1 MLSFNI
7 ELGLHVEIITLPPI
21 TIDCGVVPLGKLF
34 GTDGVRGVVGF
45 DLTPEFALRLG
56 RAIGGFFGRGSRVLV
71 GRDVRAGG
79 DIVAGALVAGLL
91 SEGVKVYYAGLT
103 PTPAIQYVVKN
114 EFYDGGVMI
123 TASHNP
129 PEYNGVK
136 VIAGDG
142 IEVPREDEVKIEE
155 LYFKGHGS
163 SLEWRS
169 LAEPPEGV
177 TGVVEKYVKAIVD
190 QVDVDSIAK
199 RGFKVVVDC
208 ANSVAA
214 LTTPLLLRKLNV
226 RVVSINC
233 HLDPL
238 FPGREPEPRPDTLV
252 DAATLVVSSRAD
264 LGVGHDGDGDRAIL
278 IDDMG
283 KIHWGDRSGALL
295 AAYASTK
302 WKSFP
307 RRVYT
312 GVSSSVV
319 VEDYLKPYGVEVVW
333 TPVGSV
339 TIARMMKSEGGAIA
353 GFEENGGYM
362 HVPHQY
368 VRDGAMKLALFLEVM
383 SSYGVKSSSLFS
395 KLPEY
400 HTIKT
405 KVKASREE
413 ALCAIELLKERFSG
427 FRMVTIDGV
436 KVFGGD
442 FWVLVR
448 PSGTEPVIR
457 IMGEASRK
465 ERIEEVVAEVKNII
479 SLCLR
484 GGGL

>member
-1 MLSFNI
+1 MLW
-7 ELGLHVEIITLPPI
+7 
-21 TIDCGVVPLGKLF
+21 CGVLGRLF
-34 GTDGVRGVVGF
+34 GTDGVRGVVGS

-56 RAIGGFFGRGSRVLV
+56 RAIGGFFGGGSRVLV

-79 DIVAGALVAGLL
+79 DVIAGALIAGLL
-91 SEGVKVYYAGLT
+91 SEGVKVYYAGLA
-103 PTPAIQYVVKN
+103 PTPAIQYAVKT
-114 EFYDGGVMI
+114 EFYDGGVVI

-136 VIAGDG
+136 VIASDG
-142 IEVPREDEVKIEE
+142 IEVPREDEIEIEE
-155 LYFKGHGS
+155 LYFKGYGS

-169 LAEPPEGV
+169 LSEPPEGV
-177 TGVVEKYVKAIVD
+177 LGVVEKYVKAVSD
-190 QVDVDSIAK
+190 QVDVDAIAR

-208 ANSVAA
+208 ANSVSA
-214 LTTPLLLRKLNV
+214 LTTPLLLRRLNV
-226 RVVSINC
+226 KTISVNC

-238 FPGREPEPRPDTLV
+238 FPGREPEPRPDTLT
-252 DAATLVVSSRAD
+252 DAAALVVSSKAD

-278 IDDMG
+278 IDDRG
-283 KIHWGDRSGALL
+283 RVHWGDRSAALL

-302 WKSFP
+302 WKDFP
-307 RRVYT
+307 KRVYT
-312 GVSSSVV
+312 GVSSSVL
-319 VEDYLKPYGVEVVW
+319 VEEYLKPYGVEVVW

-339 TIARMMKSEGGAIA
+339 TIARRMKSEGGAIA

-383 SSYGVKSSSLFS
+383 AFYDVKSSSLFS

-400 HTIKT
+400 HTVKT

-413 ALCAIELLKERFSG
+413 ALCAIELLKEHFSS
-427 FRMVTIDGV
+427 FRMITIDGV
-436 KVFGGD
+436 KVFGND

-448 PSGTEPVIR
+448 PSGTEPVVR
-457 IMGEASRK
+457 IMGEAPRR

-479 SLCLR
+479 SRCLR
-484 GGGL
+484 GGRL